1 MDESDSQLPPQVPP
15 QVPAQRIRHSRVGS
29 TGQVLH
35 RSSTTST
42 LHHNSFKDSFFSRV
56 HSFFHRDSHIG
67 HVGQHPL
74 RDKEHVEIHTWDGPN
89 DPDNPFNWS
98 KTYKWVLTITIC
110 FISILTG
117 LPAGSYGAG
126 NNYMAERFHVQNEPF
141 PNLAWATTSWNMG
154 AAFWPLIFVPL
165 TESSG
170 RMPGYFVSYFLLV
183 VSLFPSAFAQNFAT
197 LVVTRFF
204 GGGAS
209 SVSINIVGG
218 SISDVWYGDRAR
230 SLPMSLF
237 GFTSVVGI
245 ALGPFVGS
253 AIQQIHKN
261 DPWRW
266 IFYIQIIYNAALIP
280 VFYLILR
287 ETRADVILRKR
298 AKKLRWET
306 GRPIYSESELNTT
319 SLLKLVQVSFERP
332 TRMLLTEPVV
342 IFFTLWTFSH
352 NYGWGTFTTGL
363 VQLAISVGA
372 VIGTVI
378 NPLQDWIYLSSAKRN
393 RDNPGRPIPEARL
406 YTSIPGSLLFAGGL
420 FWYGWGSVGNGS
432 IHWIV
437 PTLGIGC
444 TGVGIYSIYMA
455 VVNYLTDAYEKYA
468 ASALSAAS
476 LGRNTFGAFLPLA
489 SYQLFETLGYGW
501 AGSLLG
507 FVGVALSVVP
517 VVLVLKGPEI
527 RRRSPFMRES
537 MFDPEHLEDSTSLE
551 GAISEVDQKPEE
563 AEV

>member
-1 MDESDSQLPPQVPP
+1 MESHIVQDVPRAQDSAEPDNDPIQ
-15 QVPAQRIRHSRVGS
+15 
-29 TGQVLH
+29 
-35 RSSTTST
+35 RSSTVKTTST
-42 LHHNSFKDSFFSRV
+42 LHHNDFDDRFLSRVRSFFNRET
-56 HSFFHRDSHIG
+56 HIG
-67 HVGQHPL
+67 HVSRHPL
-74 RDKEHVEIHTWDGPN
+74 RGDKDIEIHTCDGPN

-98 KTYKWVLTITIC
+98 NKYKWVPTLTIC

-126 NNYMAERFHVQNEPF
+126 NKWMEQQFHVQNEPF

-165 TESSG
+165 TDSSG
-170 RMPGYFVSYFLLV
+170 RMPGYFVSYFILV

-245 ALGPFVGS
+245 ALGPFIGS
-253 AIQQIHKN
+253 SIQTIHKSS
-261 DPWRW
+261 PWRW

-280 VFYLILR
+280 VFWLILR
-287 ETRADVILRKR
+287 ETRADVILKKR
-298 AKKLRWET
+298 AKSLRQET
-306 GRPIYSESELNTT
+306 GRPLYAESELDTT
-319 SLLKLVQVSFERP
+319 SVWKLLQISFERP

-342 IFFTLWTFSH
+342 TFFTLWVSFAWRILFLFFSSVGQTFSH

-372 VIGTVI
+372 VIGTVV
-378 NPLQDWIYLSSAKRN
+378 NPIQDWIYLRSAR
-393 RDNPGRPIPEARL
+393 
-406 YTSIPGSLLFAGGL
+406 L
-420 FWYGWGSVGNGS
+420 FWYGWGSVGDGS

-468 ASALSAAS
+468 ASALLVAS

-489 SYQLFETLGYGW
+489 SFELFDTLGYGW

-517 VVLVLKGPEI
+517 VVLVLKGPDI

-537 MFDPEHLEDSTSLE
+537 MFESHDQ
-551 GAISEVDQKPEE
+551 AILDNQ
-563 AEV
+563 AEKGDF